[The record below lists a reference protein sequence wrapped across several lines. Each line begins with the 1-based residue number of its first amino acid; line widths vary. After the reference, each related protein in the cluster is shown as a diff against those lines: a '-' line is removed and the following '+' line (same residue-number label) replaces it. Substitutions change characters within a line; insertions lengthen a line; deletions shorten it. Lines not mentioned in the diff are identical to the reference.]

1 MNEDENKTTMFGIMF
16 FVFPDFG
23 MEGLLLLY
31 ITFGWDEAVSM

>member
-1 MNEDENKTTMFGIMF
+1 MNENENKTTMFGIMF

-23 MEGLLLLY
+23 MEGLLLY